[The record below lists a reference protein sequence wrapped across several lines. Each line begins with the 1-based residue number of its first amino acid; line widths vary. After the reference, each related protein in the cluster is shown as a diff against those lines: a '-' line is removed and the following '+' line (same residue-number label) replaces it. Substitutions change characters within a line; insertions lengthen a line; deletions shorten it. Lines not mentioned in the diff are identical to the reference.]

1 MVFVLELNEWVSA
14 LEAPIWAWSR
24 EKAKEKK
31 RDEKIINKAKVIYLF
46 FFLLVFF
53 EKFESLR
60 LKFHAH

>member
-24 EKAKEKK
+24 EKAKKKK
-31 RDEKIINKAKVIYLF
+31 REEKIINKAKVYLF
-46 FFLLVFF
+46 IYFLLVFF